1 MAYKALYRSYR
12 PNNFA
17 EVVGQSHVTQTLQNA
32 IMYNK
37 TSHAYIF
44 SGPRGVGKTTIARI
58 FARAINC
65 ENPQNGEPCNKCP
78 KCEAILNEVTTDII
92 ELDAASNNGVD
103 EMRRILEKV
112 NFLPSLLKTKV
123 YIIDEVHML
132 SLPAFNA
139 LLKTLEEPPLHVC
152 FIFATTEPHKIP
164 LTIHSRCQR
173 FDFKPLTKAQIV
185 MMLNRVIEREGILI
199 KDEAVEGIAEA
210 AEGGMRDAL
219 GMLDQ
224 VSAFTDDEI
233 TIEDVDKVTGRVSK
247 VKLLELL
254 SSFESKDVTNSLS
267 IIEELVESGK
277 EVDRITYGLIQL
289 CRDLLL
295 YQTQGNALSKKAV
308 FDDEKFIALAKSLK
322 RMQILKYL
330 DILIDIQNKMKWT
343 TSQMIYLEVG
353 IMKMIHYQDETP
365 VVQEIDIEK
374 SETIAILEES
384 ICDLERNVQSLE
396 AKFANQNIKDWQES
410 VNAKLEFLENRVSN
424 TTYNKEIENRILE
437 LEDAQKRL
445 QVEFED
451 KMGIVEV
458 IGDAL
463 REIKA
468 DVEAVKTTKPAEN
481 DVQTGNN
488 INETNEELLTRL
500 TSLENQVAAL
510 SEKAQKVQPKA
521 DEELLAKLTELES
534 RISVIKENVKEEPN
548 PINSD
553 LLERIEKIESKV
565 TNILGAKPEQSQEP
579 SNLFIANTQEM
590 MMQLQNRID
599 DMDSLVQLIMGK
611 FNGVE
616 ERLDIV
622 ELYHNEEKPHS
633 EEVINEIKDQYNEL
647 KQQFEHYQDAVEA
660 FQLAYRSEI
669 DGLVKR
675 IDDLAEKAEKKEET
689 PALDATVLDELSKSI
704 NNVKEYS
711 FKLGARINQ
720 LEEAMKKAPAEVP
733 AAPETVPQVQAA
745 PQPQTQTSPTT
756 VVVRTPR
763 AESETVAPVTAE
775 EIDDLETQ
783 RVYDVKRIETILHES
798 RDQKARE
805 EKVKIVN
812 NWRRMGDKLSLHL
825 TPVAR
830 YLMDGVLA
838 ANGLKEMIIVYPNA
852 QICNYLMEEKVHLD
866 AKQVLKNAFGKEYDF
881 IALPESVWQDKR
893 KEYHSQYY
901 MGVKYPKLSPINHPE
916 LKIMKTD
923 KSLTTP
929 KVNSIDQKAEA
940 LFGKALIRK
949 EGE

>member
-12 PNNFA
+12 PNTFA
-17 EVVGQSHVTQTLQNA
+17 EVVGQSHVIKTLQNA
-32 IMYNK
+32 IMHNK

-44 SGPRGVGKTTIARI
+44 SGPRGIGKTTIARI

-65 ENPQNGEPCNKCP
+65 DNPQNGEPCNKCS
-78 KCEAILNEVTTDII
+78 KCEAIINEVTTDII

-132 SLPAFNA
+132 SLSAFNA
-139 LLKTLEEPPLHVC
+139 LLKTIEEPPLHVC

-173 FDFKPLTKAQIV
+173 FDFKPLTKAQIIE
-185 MMLNRVIEREGILI
+185 MLNRVIEREGILI

-254 SSFESKDVTNSLS
+254 SSFENKDVTKSLS
-267 IIEELVESGK
+267 VIEELVESGK

-295 YQTQGNALSKKAV
+295 FQNQGNALNKKAI
-308 FDDEKFIALAKSLK
+308 FDDEKFVVLAQSLK
-322 RMQILKYL
+322 RTQILKYL

-365 VVQEIDIEK
+365 IVKEIDIEK

-384 ICDLERNVQSLE
+384 ICDLERNVQILE
-396 AKFANQNIKDWQES
+396 NKLAAQNLKDWQES
-410 VNAKLEFLENRVSN
+410 VSAKLEFLENQASN
-424 TTYNKEIENRILE
+424 TTYNKEIENKILE
-437 LEDAQKRL
+437 LEDTQKRL
-445 QVEFED
+445 QVEFEE

-463 REIKA
+463 REIKVE
-468 DVEAVKTTKPAEN
+468 VEAIKTTKTEAN
-481 DVQTGNN
+481 DLVTGNN
-488 INETNEELLTRL
+488 INDELLSRL
-500 TSLENQVAAL
+500 ASLETQIGTL
-510 SEKAQKVQPKA
+510 TEKARKIEPNA
-521 DEELLAKLTELES
+521 DEELLAKLAEMEEK
-534 RISVIKENVKEEPN
+534 IAAIKENSKEETGN
-548 PINSD
+548 VDNE
-553 LLERIEKIESKV
+553 LLNRIETIETKV
-565 TNILGAKPEQSQEP
+565 ANILGQDMAEKLHEP
-579 SNLFIANTQEM
+579 SNLFIANVQEM

-599 DMDSLVQLIMGK
+599 DMDSLVQLILGK

-622 ELYHNEEKPHS
+622 ELYHNEEKPNPV
-633 EEVINEIKDQYNEL
+633 EEVNEIKDQYNEL
-647 KQQFEHYQDAVEA
+647 KQQFEHYQEAVEA
-660 FQLAYRSEI
+660 FQLAYRNEI

-675 IDDLAEKAEKKEET
+675 IDKLAEKKEET
-689 PALDATVLDELSKSI
+689 PTIDVNALDELSKSI

-720 LEEAMKKAPAEVP
+720 LEEAMKKVPAEVP
-733 AAPETVPQVQAA
+733 VAQEAAPQVQT
-745 PQPQTQTSPTT
+745 PQQTQTQTSSTT

-763 AESETVAPVTAE
+763 AESETPAPKKAE

-783 RVYDVKRIETILHES
+783 RVYDVKRLETILHES
-798 RDQKARE
+798 RDPKARE

-812 NWRRMGDKLSLHL
+812 NWRRMGDRLSLHL

-852 QICNYLMEEKVHLD
+852 QICNYLMEEKVHFD

-881 IALPESVWQDKR
+881 IALPESVWQEKR

-901 MGVKYPKLSPINHPE
+901 MGVKFPRLSPINHPE
-916 LKIMKTD
+916 LKIMKAD
-923 KSLTTP
+923 KNLTAP

>member
-12 PNNFA
+12 PNTFA
-17 EVVGQSHVTQTLQNA
+17 EVVGQSHVIKTLQNA
-32 IMYNK
+32 IMHNK

-44 SGPRGVGKTTIARI
+44 SGPRGIGKTTIARI

-65 ENPQNGEPCNKCP
+65 DNPQNGEPCNKCS
-78 KCEAILNEVTTDII
+78 KCEAIINEVTTDII

-132 SLPAFNA
+132 SLSAFNA
-139 LLKTLEEPPLHVC
+139 LLKTIEEPPLHVC

-173 FDFKPLTKAQIV
+173 FDFKPLTKAQIIE
-185 MMLNRVIEREGILI
+185 MLNRVIEREGILI

-254 SSFESKDVTNSLS
+254 SSFENKDVTKSLS
-267 IIEELVESGK
+267 VIEELVESGK

-295 YQTQGNALSKKAV
+295 FQNQGNALNKKAI
-308 FDDEKFIALAKSLK
+308 FDDEKFVVLAQSLK
-322 RMQILKYL
+322 RTQILKYL

-365 VVQEIDIEK
+365 ILKEIDIEK

-384 ICDLERNVQSLE
+384 ICDLERNVQILE
-396 AKFANQNIKDWQES
+396 NKLAAQNLKDWQES
-410 VNAKLEFLENRVSN
+410 VSAKLEFLENQASN
-424 TTYNKEIENRILE
+424 TTYNKEIENKILE
-437 LEDAQKRL
+437 LEDTQKRL
-445 QVEFED
+445 QVEFEE

-463 REIKA
+463 REIKVE
-468 DVEAVKTTKPAEN
+468 VEAIKTTKTEAN
-481 DVQTGNN
+481 DLVTGNN
-488 INETNEELLTRL
+488 INDELLSRL
-500 TSLENQVAAL
+500 ASLETQIGTL
-510 SEKAQKVQPKA
+510 TEKARKIEPNA
-521 DEELLAKLTELES
+521 DEELLAKLAEMEEK
-534 RISVIKENVKEEPN
+534 IAAIKENSKEETGN
-548 PINSD
+548 VDNE
-553 LLERIEKIESKV
+553 LLNRIETIETKV
-565 TNILGAKPEQSQEP
+565 ANILGQDMAEKLHEP
-579 SNLFIANTQEM
+579 SNLFIANVQEM

-599 DMDSLVQLIMGK
+599 DMDSLVQLILGK

-622 ELYHNEEKPHS
+622 ELYHNEEKPNPV
-633 EEVINEIKDQYNEL
+633 EEVNEIKDQYNEL
-647 KQQFEHYQDAVEA
+647 KQQFEHYQEAVEA
-660 FQLAYRSEI
+660 FQLAYRNEI

-675 IDDLAEKAEKKEET
+675 IDELAEKKEET
-689 PALDATVLDELSKSI
+689 PTIDVNALDELSKSI

-720 LEEAMKKAPAEVP
+720 LEEAMKKVPAEVP
-733 AAPETVPQVQAA
+733 VAQEAAPQVQT
-745 PQPQTQTSPTT
+745 PQQTQTQTSSTT

-763 AESETVAPVTAE
+763 AESETPAPKKAE

-783 RVYDVKRIETILHES
+783 RVYDVKRLETILHES
-798 RDQKARE
+798 RDPKARE

-812 NWRRMGDKLSLHL
+812 NWRRMGDRLSLHL

-852 QICNYLMEEKVHLD
+852 QICNYLMEEKVHFD

-881 IALPESVWQDKR
+881 IALPESVWQEKR

-901 MGVKYPKLSPINHPE
+901 MGVKFPRLSPINHPE
-916 LKIMKTD
+916 LKIMKAD
-923 KSLTTP
+923 KNLTAP